1 MNSPK
6 DWFELGSDIRIE
18 ALGMVQKTNLH
29 PSRQGVPYWIL
40 VLVEKGQRTLYA
52 NHQPLCVGAHQ
63 FFLLPPFTDQKPFQL
78 DEHTAC
84 YVHFHVTGE
93 ACKPPVRI
101 DPLRTLLPTYGY
113 LPTDLD
119 CFSHLRYLCDH
130 ALTPYANEEFLA
142 QQLAALL
149 KIMSLHCQK
158 NPNEKERKGIPVN
171 ALAEFIKENACR
183 PLSSLD
189 YEEAFGKSYHHIN
202 LLFKQQFGVTV
213 KQYHAHLRMQ
223 YAAQMLLSGLSIQ
236 KAAAEC
242 GFDDYY
248 FFINSFTKEHGIP
261 PAAYRKRNGG

>member
-6 DWFELGSDIRIE
+6 DWFELGSDVRIE
-18 ALGMVQKTNLH
+18 ALGTVQRTDLH
-29 PSRQGVPYWIL
+29 PTRQGVPYWIL
-40 VLVEKGQRTLYA
+40 VLVKKGQRTLYA

-84 YVHFHVTGE
+84 YVHFHVTGK
-93 ACKPPVRI
+93 ACPPPAQI
-101 DPLRTLLPTYGY
+101 DPMRTLLPTYGY
-113 LPTDLD
+113 LPNDLD

-130 ALTPYANEEFLA
+130 ALTPYASDDFLA
-142 QQLAALL
+142 QQLASLL

-158 NPNEKERKGIPVN
+158 NPNEKERKGISVN

-202 LLFKQQFGVTV
+202 LLFKQQFGTTV

-223 YAAQMLLSGLSIQ
+223 YAAQMMLSGHSIQ
-236 KAAAEC
+236 ETASKC

-261 PAAYRKRNGG
+261 PAAYRKLHGG